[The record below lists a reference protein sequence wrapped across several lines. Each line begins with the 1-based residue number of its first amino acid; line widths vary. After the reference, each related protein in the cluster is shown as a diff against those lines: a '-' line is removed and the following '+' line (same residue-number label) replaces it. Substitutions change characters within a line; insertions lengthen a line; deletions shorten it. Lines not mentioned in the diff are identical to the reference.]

1 MIASHDSLT
10 QVVNIRP
17 GINSL
22 VTGVHHVEVIDMYPN
37 GDSEHQPH
45 VRAELPP
52 KMQSTSC
59 SIAISFVHLTPSRTS
74 LT

>member
-37 GDSEHQPH
+37 VEIDIVQ
-45 VRAELPP
+45 
-52 KMQSTSC
+52 T
-59 SIAISFVHLTPSRTS
+59 
-74 LT
+74 

>member
-37 GDSEHQPH
+37 FSGYT
-45 VRAELPP
+45 V
-52 KMQSTSC
+52 
-59 SIAISFVHLTPSRTS
+59 
-74 LT
+74 